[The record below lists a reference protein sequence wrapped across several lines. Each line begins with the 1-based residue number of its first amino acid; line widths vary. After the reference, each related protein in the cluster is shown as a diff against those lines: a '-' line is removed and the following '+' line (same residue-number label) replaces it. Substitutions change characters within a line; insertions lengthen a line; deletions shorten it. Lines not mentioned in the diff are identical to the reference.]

1 MYNVNMT
8 NTIKVQIET
17 TRPLTAEETWHL
29 MDAVATLVEPIQSRP
44 EVEAVWFSCSEGSMH
59 APEENVS
66 ELS

>member
-1 MYNVNMT
+1 MT

-29 MDAVATLVEPIQSRP
+29 MDAVATLVEPVQSFP
-44 EVEAVWFSCSEGSMH
+44 EVKAVWFSCSEGSMH